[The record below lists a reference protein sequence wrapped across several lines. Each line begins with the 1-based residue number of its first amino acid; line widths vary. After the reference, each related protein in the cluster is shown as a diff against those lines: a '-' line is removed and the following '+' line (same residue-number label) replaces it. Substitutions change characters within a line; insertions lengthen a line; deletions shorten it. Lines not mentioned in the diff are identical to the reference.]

1 MHQVPNLKY
10 KYSDLEPYIDEE
22 TMRIH
27 HTKHHQAYVDKLNT
41 ALEKHSE
48 LVTKPLEELLKNL
61 EAVPEDIR
69 LAVRNHGGG
78 HWNHTFFWEILRPAS
93 PTTSQVGP
101 REKTIGLIDE
111 TFGNFE
117 AFQKQFKEAALG
129 RFGSGWAWLVLD
141 SSGKIKISTTA
152 NQDTPI
158 SEGPSTPLGTH
169 VKPLLALDVWEHAY
183 YLKYQNRRADYLDA
197 FWQVLNWERVE
208 ELVENGSR

>member
-1 MHQVPNLKY
+1 MHQVPNLNY

-27 HTKHHQAYVDKLNT
+27 HTKHHQAYVDKLNA
-41 ALEKHSE
+41 ALEQHSE

-61 EAVPEDIR
+61 ETVPEDIR

-78 HWNHTFFWEILRPAS
+78 HWNHAFFWEILRPA
-93 PTTSQVGP
+93 TESQGSKAGP

-111 TFGNFE
+111 AFGNLEEFK
-117 AFQKQFKEAALG
+117 KQFKEAALG
-129 RFGSGWAWLVLD
+129 RFGSGWAWVVLPATSLETGD
-141 SSGKIKISTTA
+141 HGKIQITTTT

-158 SEGPSTPLGTH
+158 SQGQTPIIG
-169 VKPLLALDVWEHAY
+169 VDVWEHAY

-197 FWQVLNWERVE
+197 FWQVLNWEKVE
-208 ELVENGSR
+208 ELTK